1 MYQGHFSSDNHSKS
15 RPAPKK
21 RRGHNRR
28 SIFPFIVFVTGII
41 LILMAL
47 NAFLSRITHPAADDL
62 MIDQPTSGTSAAEPS
77 SNPTE
82 AETEASTKPNE
93 DIPEAIRT
101 FAQINNVDITDYPPN
116 IIKLYQKNP
125 EAAEF
130 ALNYP
135 LEYGKDHEIDMA
147 EYEQS
152 DSMPLFMQ
160 WDKRWGY
167 LDYDGDVA
175 GLSAC
180 GPICLSMV
188 GYYLTGDEETFRPDN
203 VIEFAIENGYCV
215 PGNGSSWTLI
225 SEGGEQLGLDVTEI
239 PLDLNRMI
247 ENLEVGNP
255 IICIMGPG
263 AFTTSGHFIVLTEM
277 ENGKFR
283 INDPNS
289 RANSE
294 RLWSFD
300 EFQDEILNLWVLR
313 SF

>member
-1 MYQGHFSSDNHSKS
+1 MYQGHFTSDSDS
-15 RPAPKK
+15 RGRPASNKK
-21 RRGHNRR
+21 RHWY
-28 SIFPFIVFVTGII
+28 FPFILCLIGIVLVFWI
-41 LILMAL
+41 LQGLFFQTNHQAEDDPVIFAPSTDAP
-47 NAFLSRITHPAADDL
+47 NTETFPEITDAVPE
-62 MIDQPTSGTSAAEPS
+62 PTSS
-77 SNPTE
+77 
-82 AETEASTKPNE
+82 
-93 DIPEAIRT
+93 IPEAIAT
-101 FAQINNVDITDYPPN
+101 FAQENGLDVSDYPKN

-125 EAAEF
+125 EASEF

-135 LEYGKDHEIDMA
+135 LEYGKDHEIDMT
-147 EYEQS
+147 EYEDS
-152 DSMPLFMQ
+152 ESMPLFMQ

-215 PGNGSSWTLI
+215 PENGSSWTLI

-239 PLDLNRMI
+239 PLDLDRII

-263 AFTTSGHFIVLTEM
+263 NFTTTGHFIVLAQM
-277 ENGKFR
+277 ENGQFR

-289 RANSE
+289 HANSE

-300 EFQDEILNLWVLR
+300 EFKDEILNLWVLR
-313 SF
+313 HF